1 MLVSIY
7 FNLLLLLLTPV
18 FGVFI
23 VQLCVLFNFC
33 FCCIV
38 HSCSRQNTPAT
49 AGSRSLLNFNIFVF
63 LFCCICGYSDE
74 PSHRDAVP
82 PPSTFSVE
90 TAHNYSTSM
99 QGWSAKRICV
109 GTAFPHQIKRKTAPN
124 SSNKVSIRL
133 QAFPHWIFLFH
144 CSATVLHTRQL
155 ITSFMLL
162 QALQAEIERKNLN
175 LE

>member
-7 FNLLLLLLTPV
+7 FNLLMLLLTPV

-74 PSHRDAVP
+74 PSHRAAVP

-90 TAHNYSTSM
+90 TALNTFDCDVIPEFGCSLKPDYFSKLVDSKTSV
-99 QGWSAKRICV
+99 RI
-109 GTAFPHQIKRKTAPN
+109 N
-124 SSNKVSIRL
+124 SD
-133 QAFPHWIFLFH
+133 
-144 CSATVLHTRQL
+144 
-155 ITSFMLL
+155 
-162 QALQAEIERKNLN
+162 
-175 LE
+175 

>member
-1 MLVSIY
+1 MEVEI
-7 FNLLLLLLTPV
+7 
-18 FGVFI
+18 FGKI
-23 VQLCVLFNFC
+23 SKEKCANKEESVQ
-33 FCCIV
+33 I

-99 QGWSAKRICV
+99 QG
-109 GTAFPHQIKRKTAPN
+109 
-124 SSNKVSIRL
+124 
-133 QAFPHWIFLFH
+133 
-144 CSATVLHTRQL
+144 
-155 ITSFMLL
+155 
-162 QALQAEIERKNLN
+162 
-175 LE
+175 